1 VLSVHVEP
9 ESTEHRREVRAR
21 QHHLQLL
28 LDSGGFA
35 DVVVILY
42 RVKLSLHQIQSPV
55 ECYRS
60 ASVRLAENTNPPIVQ
75 EIRNGVETVISASV
89 IDNYDVQVPIRL
101 V

>member
-1 VLSVHVEP
+1 MEP
-9 ESTEHRREVRAR
+9 KSAEHRREVRAR

-42 RVKLSLHQIQSPV
+42 RVKLTLHQIQSPV

-60 ASVRLAENTNPPIVQ
+60 TGVRLAENPNPPIVQ
-75 EIRNGVETVISASV
+75 EIRNGVETGISATV

-101 V
+101 I